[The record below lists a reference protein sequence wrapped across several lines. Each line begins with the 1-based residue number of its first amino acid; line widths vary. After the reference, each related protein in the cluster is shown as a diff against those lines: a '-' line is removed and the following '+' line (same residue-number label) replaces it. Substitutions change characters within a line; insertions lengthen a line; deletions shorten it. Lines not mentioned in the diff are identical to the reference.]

1 MPLPRPAKPKV
12 LLADI
17 RALLKERS
25 PVQAVAAAA
34 AVLVPASIL
43 TVFYF
48 DAQTNIAPPPQ
59 VIYVESW
66 PADRT
71 DAEIAAAQAD
81 RQRVRE
87 AIQAERQ
94 RQFQRL
100 DNSMERLG
108 L

>member
-1 MPLPRPAKPKV
+1 MALPRPAKPKV

-17 RALLKERS
+17 RALFRERS
-25 PVQAVAAAA
+25 PVQALAATA
-34 AVLVPASIL
+34 AVLIPATIL
-43 TVFYF
+43 TLFYL

-71 DAEIAAAQAD
+71 DAEIKAAQAD

-87 AIQAERQ
+87 TLEAERQ
-94 RQFQRL
+94 RQFQRI
-100 DNSMERLG
+100 DNGMERLG